1 MRSAQQ
7 ATSHNQETGAN
18 LPDLGASF
26 VHCWEFYAENGEPR
40 EQCIQCLVYQAR
52 ALRCFEM
59 SRLPK
64 GAGFAGAFCKTS
76 CEDCPYYQEQ
86 YRHPVRVLVVTD
98 SIRLRKQLASEAE
111 STRFEIRFANNGYE
125 CSAVVESFKPDY
137 VLIDCS
143 FPEHARLDLCTH
155 LVNDHRI
162 PDIQIVVA
170 QDSGQRGALEEI
182 PGVIGEIAAPISLCK
197 LDSLVS
203 GRQMPEKE
211 AKASA

>member
-1 MRSAQQ
+1 MGKNRLLSTGKAAKILSVTPDTVLKWIKRGILPAARTAGGHYRVSADLLPELRSAQQ

-76 CEDCPYYQEQ
+76 CEDCP
-86 YRHPVRVLVVTD
+86 
-98 SIRLRKQLASEAE
+98 
-111 STRFEIRFANNGYE
+111 
-125 CSAVVESFKPDY
+125 
-137 VLIDCS
+137 
-143 FPEHARLDLCTH
+143 
-155 LVNDHRI
+155 
-162 PDIQIVVA
+162 
-170 QDSGQRGALEEI
+170 
-182 PGVIGEIAAPISLCK
+182 
-197 LDSLVS
+197 
-203 GRQMPEKE
+203 KE
-211 AKASA
+211 L